1 MDSAPLKCTSI
12 KTQINA
18 YFCIMNLI
26 YLDNAATTSMDPE
39 VIQVMQSSM
48 KHNFGNPSS
57 THQFGRKA
65 KSALE
70 TARKNIAHHFNVT
83 ASEIVFTSGGTE
95 ADNLIL
101 HNAVTHLGVQRI
113 ISTKIEHHAVSHTIA
128 HLHEKYGTIV
138 ENVDIDEF
146 GTVDLE
152 HLEALL
158 SNSTQKTLVS
168 LMLINNE
175 IGNILPADAVC
186 ALCKKY
192 NALFHSDTVQVV
204 GHYPLDLQK
213 TPIDFIVASAHKFHG
228 PKGVGFAFFRKG
240 FGIMPMFYG
249 GDQER
254 GARSS
259 TENVHAILG
268 METALDIAIGG
279 MEHDKIKI
287 QKIKNYFIQELK
299 KLNSKIAFNGLSADV
314 NNGTYTILNVRFPS
328 DNDML
333 LFSLDLAGIAVSG
346 GSACQSGSNSGSHV
360 LQEILKDTASN
371 NTSIRF
377 SFSKLTTYQ
386 DIDTTLLKLQALL

>member
-12 KTQINA
+12 KTQINT

-128 HLHEKYGTIV
+128 HLHEKYGTIF

-240 FGIMPMFYG
+240 FGIMPMFHG

-386 DIDTTLLKLQALL
+386 DIDTTSYKT